1 MISNTF
7 DTSLNFFEI
16 YPELKPTLKNLNSM
30 QAWACLLYVHP
41 GSAFSQLEFKDK
53 VEIFRADYDKDFDP
67 TLANYA
73 AAIDLL
79 TKLILSKKQKFLI
92 DWEMKLEERANFIA
106 SLSYTADTFELLD
119 KMMSASSKMWEQY
132 LKCLKDVEAE
142 QGITM
147 GGAQESLSEKGLI

>member
-1 MISNTF
+1 
-7 DTSLNFFEI
+7 
-16 YPELKPTLKNLNSM
+16 
-30 QAWACLLYVHP
+30 
-41 GSAFSQLEFKDK
+41 
-53 VEIFRADYDKDFDP
+53 
-67 TLANYA
+67 
-73 AAIDLL
+73 
-79 TKLILSKKQKFLI
+79 
-92 DWEMKLEERANFIA
+92 MKLEERANFIA